1 MVLCAIAYEKFFEC
15 IIIRNK
21 NIKMQKKKSKNSA
34 QLLVKNA
41 TSIFPTIVDLS
52 QNIIFFCVC
61 EFES

>member
-1 MVLCAIAYEKFFEC
+1 MVLCAIAYENFFGC
-15 IIIRNK
+15 IIIRDK
-21 NIKMQKKKSKNSA
+21 NIKTQKKKSKNSA